1 MIVQKLV
8 IFLTF
13 VWEGA
18 CRLRT
23 YVHINDFEIN
33 IQNSRRNLIRPRPTG
48 TLGPGTLVISG
59 RSHVQISG
67 FPA

>member
-18 CRLRT
+18 GRLRT
-23 YVHINDFEIN
+23 HVHINDSEIN
-33 IQNSRRNLIRPRPTG
+33 IQKMEMNQTKLNRGQT
-48 TLGPGTLVISG
+48 
-59 RSHVQISG
+59 
-67 FPA
+67 